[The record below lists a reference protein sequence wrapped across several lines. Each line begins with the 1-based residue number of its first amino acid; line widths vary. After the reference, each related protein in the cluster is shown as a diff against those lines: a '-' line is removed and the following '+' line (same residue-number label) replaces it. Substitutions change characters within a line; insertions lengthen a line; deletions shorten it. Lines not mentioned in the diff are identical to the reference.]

1 MKNKL
6 IITILTLS
14 LTVTATTLTSF
25 AETAGGDSKSI
36 QTAEQLKAELAA
48 CMEDG
53 QITKAEQ
60 KALQA
65 QTTEEAAAGLISEK
79 MDAAVA
85 LLNDG
90 DAVELQSLPTGTAH
104 AMEEY
109 DLGDGCILR
118 VELKDCA
125 ESIGGNMVV
134 TPLVTSGSAEMW
146 KDYGNRYF
154 TAIATVDCKVGSVS
168 LSLENHYKLSAS
180 GIDENK
186 GVSDGRLVNA
196 VGTITRKTPQI
207 TDSVARTV
215 GASDV
220 NMYCEYEVK
229 INDGKTTDTKE
240 YRLNTTV
247 KYLAHDK
254 TDKRIKV
261 GHAWNLKRIS

>member
-65 QTTEEAAAGLISEK
+65 QTTEEATAGLISEK
-79 MDAAVA
+79 LDAAVE
-85 LLNDG
+85 LLNG
-90 DAVELQSLPTGTAH
+90 DETAEMKSLPSGITYT
-104 AMEEY
+104 MEEY
-109 DLGDGCILR
+109 DLGDGCTLR

-134 TPLVTSGSAEMW
+134 TPLATSGSTEMW

-154 TAIATVDCKVGSVS
+154 TATATVDCKVGSVS
-168 LSLENHYKLSAS
+168 LSLENHYTLSAEGITERPGKAKKTGDS
-180 GIDENK
+180 GQIS
-186 GVSDGRLVNA
+186 VSCGEPEITDGSA
-196 VGTITRKTPQI
+196 KTP
-207 TDSVARTV
+207 

-220 NMYCEYEVK
+220 NMHCLYTVRIY
-229 INDGKTTDTKE
+229 DGKSTDTRK
-240 YRLNTTV
+240 YDLDTSV

-254 TDKRIKV
+254 TGKRIKV

>member
-79 MDAAVA
+79 LDV
-85 LLNDG
+85 
-90 DAVELQSLPTGTAH
+90 AVELLNGDETAEMKSLPSGITYT
-104 AMEEY
+104 MEEY
-109 DLGDGCILR
+109 DLGDGCTLR

-134 TPLVTSGSAEMW
+134 TPLATSGSTEMW

-154 TAIATVDCKVGSVS
+154 TATATVDCKVGSII
-168 LSLENHYKLSAS
+168 LSLENHYKLSTS

-186 GVSDGRLVNA
+186 GVPDGRLVNLI
-196 VGTITRKTPQI
+196 GIITRKTPQI
-207 TDSVARTV
+207 TDDIARTV

-220 NMYCEYEVK
+220 NMHCEYKVK
-229 INDGKTTDTKE
+229 INDGKTVDAREYKIDTA
-240 YRLNTTV
+240 V

-254 TDKRIKV
+254 AGKKIKV
-261 GHAWNLKRIS
+261 GHAWNLTRIS